1 MNGDTAHQEKHF
13 EAYIVQQ
20 LQKQGWLIGDTAH
33 YDTERALY
41 PDDLVAWLEATQADK
56 WAKLCKDYP
65 ADPRGALMDRLAKT
79 LDKDGTVQALRRGFS
94 IAGCGHIDLSEAA
107 PEDARNAEVLK
118 RYTANLLRVVPQLK
132 YHPAREL
139 AIDLVFFIN
148 GIPVATVEVKTDF
161 TQSAEAAV
169 DQYKTDRLPTDPK
182 TKRREPLLTFKRG
195 AVVHF
200 ALSDSDIQMAT
211 KLDGENT
218 YFLPFNQG
226 DAGHAGNPP
235 RLGRRARDASSSA
248 GRPPDQ
254 PAPAPT
260 SLRSGTVSPAD
271 SEYPVAYFWQQVC
284 QRDAWLRIFH
294 SFVYVEKKD
303 VVDLKGNWSKKETLI
318 FPRYHQWAAVNA
330 MIADAKANG
339 AGLQYLCEHSAGSGK
354 TSTIAWTAHDLIRL
368 RRDDGEAIFNSVI
381 IVTDRTVL
389 DSQLQDAVKQIDHQF
404 GVIAAIDRQKSS
416 KSKSKQLAEALI
428 AGTPIIVVT
437 IQTFP
442 YAMEA
447 IVTEA
452 GLKDKNFAI
461 IIDEAHASQTGT
473 NATKLQAALSLGSK
487 SDMANMSV
495 EELLEQLQKSRV
507 RPKNLSHFA
516 FTATPKHSTLML
528 FGRTKDGGKAS
539 KTNLPA
545 SFHKYPM
552 RQAIEEGFIL
562 DVLKGYTPYQTA
574 FNLTKQLED
583 KKRVGGKAAKQALAQ
598 WMSLHPTNV
607 TQKVQ
612 FIIEHFSKNVSALLD
627 GKAKAMVVTSSRAA
641 AVRYKKSFDAYIAKH
656 PEHAGIRS
664 LVAFSGK
671 LTAKQVMHNDD
682 QRNDDQRLAGD
693 VFVVDD
699 ADEFTEVSMNPD
711 IAGQDL
717 RIAFERPEY
726 RVMLVADKFQTGFDQ
741 PKLVAMYLD
750 KKIANDVEI
759 VQTLSRLNR
768 TAPGK
773 DQTFVIDFIN
783 APENVRRAFAMYD
796 DGALIEEPQDLDVV
810 YDIQKL
816 LDAHGLYES
825 EDLEAFK
832 QARFKTLRDITQA
845 QEPQHK
851 APQHRELFAATE
863 RPTRLYNQKL
873 KMMRDAIATWES
885 AYEKARAN
893 QDAAG
898 MKSAD
903 HQRKDTAEQIAALMA
918 FKSGLARFCRTY
930 AYIAQLID
938 FGDPALENFAAFA
951 KLLSKRLDGVPADR
965 VDLKGLVLS
974 GFDIKA
980 RTAAEVREPGKPYLK
995 PIGAGGGGKA
1005 DEPNYLK
1012 EIIDRLNRLFGDA
1025 TPLRDQATFVN
1036 HIAAIAKESDVVM
1049 AQVENNNREQA
1060 LKGNLPGAVQQGVVR
1075 ALTSHQKLATQ
1086 VLKADRQAMSAL
1098 TDLIYELIRDRRMI
1112 DLNDLN
1118 A

>member
-20 LQKQGWLIGDTAH
+20 LQKQGWHVGGTQH

-41 PDDLVAWLEATQADK
+41 PDDLVVWLEATQQDK

-79 LDKDGTVQALRRGFS
+79 LEADGTVQALRRGFA

-107 PEDARNAEVLK
+107 PEDARNSEVLK
-118 RYTANLLRVVPQLK
+118 RYQANILRVVPQLK

-161 TQSAEAAV
+161 TQSAAAAV
-169 DQYKTDRLPTDPK
+169 EQYKTDRLPQDPK

-218 YFLPFNQG
+218 FFLPFNQG
-226 DAGHAGNPP
+226 NEGHAGNP
-235 RLGRRARDASSSA
+235 ARKD
-248 GRPPDQ
+248 G
-254 PAPAPT
+254 
-260 SLRSGTVSPAD
+260 
-271 SEYPVAYFWQQVC
+271 EYPVAYFWEKVC

-318 FPRYHQWAAVNA
+318 FPRYHQWDAVNA
-330 MIADAKANG
+330 MITDAKANG
-339 AGLQYLCEHSAGSGK
+339 AGMQYLCEHSAGSGK

-368 RRDDGEAIFNSVI
+368 RRDNGEAIFNSVI

-447 IVTEA
+447 IVTEK
-452 GLKDKNFAI
+452 GLKDKSFAV

-473 NATKLQAALSLGSK
+473 NATKLQAALSLSSK
-487 SDMANMSV
+487 GDMAGMSV
-495 EELLEQLQKSRV
+495 EELLEQLQKSRS

-516 FTATPKHSTLML
+516 FTATPKHSTFML
-528 FGRTKDGGKAS
+528 FGRTQDGGKPS

-545 SFHKYPM
+545 AFHKYPM

-574 FNLTKQLED
+574 FNLAKQLD
-583 KKRVGGKAAKQALAQ
+583 DTKRVSGKAAKRALAQ

-612 FIIEHFSKNVSALLD
+612 FIIEHFSKNVANRLD

-641 AVRYKKSFDAYIAKH
+641 AVRYKKGFDAYIAKH

-671 LTAKQVMHNDD
+671 LTGKQVMHSDD
-682 QRNDDQRLAGD
+682 ERLSGD
-693 VFVVDD
+693 VFEVEAD
-699 ADEFTEVSMNPD
+699 AEFTELSMNP
-711 IAGQDL
+711 AVSGQDL

-741 PKLVAMYLD
+741 PKLVAMYID

-759 VQTLSRLNR
+759 VQTFSRLNR

-773 DQTFVIDFIN
+773 DETFIIDFVN
-783 APENVRRAFAMYD
+783 SPENVKLAFAKYD
-796 DGALIEEPQDLDVV
+796 DGALIEEAQDLNVV
-810 YDIQKL
+810 YDIKKL
-816 LDAHGLYES
+816 LDAHGLYEA

-851 APQHRELFAATE
+851 ALYAATE

-873 KMMRDAIATWES
+873 KMLRDAIATWEF
-885 AYEKARAN
+885 AYEKARSN
-893 QDAAG
+893 KDEAG

-903 HQRKDTAEQIAALMA
+903 HQRKDAAEQVAALMG
-918 FKSGLARFCRTY
+918 FKSGLSRFCRTY

-938 FGDPALENFAAFA
+938 FGDPELENFAAFA
-951 KLLSKRLDGVPADR
+951 KLLGKRLDGVPADR

-974 GFDIKA
+974 GFDIKT
-980 RTAAEVREPGKPYLK
+980 RTEGTGEEPEKPKLK
-995 PIGAGGGGKA
+995 PIGPGGSGKA

-1036 HIAAIAKESDVVM
+1036 HIASIAKESDVVM
-1049 AQVENNNREQA
+1049 AQVENNSREQA

-1086 VLKADRQAMSAL
+1086 VLKADRQAMAAL
-1098 TDLIYELIRDRRMI
+1098 TDLIYELIRDRRTI
-1112 DLNDLN
+1112 NVDDLN

>member
-20 LQKQGWLIGDTAH
+20 LQKLGWLVGDTKH

-41 PDDLVAWLEATQADK
+41 PDDLVTWLEATQPDK

-107 PEDARNAEVLK
+107 PEDARNVEVLT
-118 RYTANLLRVVPQLK
+118 RYAANSLRVVPQLK

-161 TQSAEAAV
+161 TQSASAAV
-169 DQYKTDRLPTDPK
+169 DQYKNDRLPLDPK

-226 DAGHAGNPP
+226 NAGHAGNPQ
-235 RLGRRARDASSSA
+235 RTDG
-248 GRPPDQ
+248 
-254 PAPAPT
+254 
-260 SLRSGTVSPAD
+260 
-271 SEYPVAYFWQQVC
+271 EYPVAYFWQQVC

-318 FPRYHQWAAVNA
+318 FPRYHQWSAVNA
-330 MIADAKANG
+330 MIVDAKVNG
-339 AGLQYLCEHSAGSGK
+339 AGMQYLCEHSAGSGK

-487 SDMANMSV
+487 GDMANMSV
-495 EELLEQLQKSRV
+495 EELLEQLQKARV

-528 FGRTKDGGKAS
+528 FGRTKDGGKPS

-574 FNLTKQLED
+574 FNLAKQLED

-641 AVRYKKSFDAYIAKH
+641 AVRYKKGFDAYIAKH

-671 LTAKQVMHNDD
+671 LTGKQVMHNDD
-682 QRNDDQRLAGD
+682 ERLAGD
-693 VFVVDD
+693 VFVVDE
-699 ADEFTEVSMNPD
+699 ADEFTEVNMNPD
-711 IAGQDL
+711 ISGQDL

-773 DQTFVIDFIN
+773 DETFVIDFIN
-783 APENVRRAFAMYD
+783 APENVRRAFSMYD
-796 DGALIEEPQDLDVV
+796 DGALIEEAQDLDVV

-816 LDAHGLYES
+816 LDAHGLYEPD
-825 EDLEAFK
+825 DLEVFK

-851 APQHRELFAATE
+851 ALFAATE

-903 HQRKDTAEQIAALMA
+903 HQRKDTADQIAALMA

-938 FGDPALENFAAFA
+938 FSDPGLENFAAFA

-980 RTAAEVREPGKPYLK
+980 RTEGTGNDPEKPTLK
-995 PIGAGGGGKA
+995 PVGPCGGGKA

-1112 DLNDLN
+1112 DLDDMN

>member
-1 MNGDTAHQEKHF
+1 MQGDTAHQEQHF

-20 LQKQGWLIGDTAH
+20 LQKQGWQVGDTRH

-41 PDDLVAWLEATQADK
+41 PDDLVAWLEATQPKK
-56 WAKLCKDYP
+56 WAKLCKDHP
-65 ADPRGALMDRLAKT
+65 ADPRGALMERLAKT
-79 LDKDGTVQALRRGFS
+79 LEADGTVQALRRGFA

-107 PEDARNAEVLK
+107 PEDARNAEVTK
-118 RYTANLLRVVPQLK
+118 RYQANILRVVPQLK

-139 AIDLVFFIN
+139 AFDLVFFIN
-148 GIPVATVEVKTDF
+148 GVPVATVEVKTDF
-161 TQSAEAAV
+161 TQSAAAAV
-169 DQYKTDRLPTDPK
+169 EQYKTDRLPQDPK
-182 TKRREPLLTFKRG
+182 TKRREPLLSFKRG

-218 YFLPFNQG
+218 FFLPFNQG
-226 DAGHAGNPP
+226 NEGHAGNP
-235 RLGRRARDASSSA
+235 ARKD
-248 GRPPDQ
+248 G
-254 PAPAPT
+254 
-260 SLRSGTVSPAD
+260 
-271 SEYPVAYFWQQVC
+271 EYPVAYFWEKVC

-318 FPRYHQWAAVNA
+318 FPRYHQWDAVNA

-339 AGLQYLCEHSAGSGK
+339 AGMQYLCEHSAGSGK

-368 RRDDGEAIFNSVI
+368 RRDNGESIFHSVI

-416 KSKSKQLAEALI
+416 KSKSKQLAEALLN
-428 AGTPIIVVT
+428 GTPIIVVT

-447 IVTEA
+447 IVTEK
-452 GLKDKNFAI
+452 GLKDRSFAV

-487 SDMANMSV
+487 GDMAGMSV
-495 EELLEQLQKSRV
+495 EELLEQLQKSRS

-516 FTATPKHSTLML
+516 FTATPKHSTFML
-528 FGRTKDGGKAS
+528 FGRTQDGGKPS

-545 SFHKYPM
+545 AFHKYPM

-574 FNLTKQLED
+574 FNLAKQLD
-583 KKRVGGKAAKQALAQ
+583 DTHRVSGKAAKRALAQ

-612 FIIEHFSKNVSALLD
+612 FIVEHFSKNVAALLD

-641 AVRYKKSFDAYIAKH
+641 AVRYKKGFDAYIAKH

-671 LTAKQVMHNDD
+671 LTGKQVMHSDD
-682 QRNDDQRLAGD
+682 ERLSGD
-693 VFVVDD
+693 VFVVDEKE
-699 ADEFTEVSMNPD
+699 EFSELSMNPG
-711 IAGQDL
+711 ASGRDL

-741 PKLVAMYLD
+741 PKLVAMYID

-759 VQTLSRLNR
+759 VQTFSRLNR

-773 DQTFVIDFIN
+773 DETFIIDFVN
-783 APENVRRAFAMYD
+783 SPENVKLAFSKYD
-796 DGALIEEPQDLDVV
+796 DGALIEEAQDLNVV
-810 YDIQKL
+810 YDIKKL
-816 LDAHGLYES
+816 LDAHGLYEAD
-825 EDLEAFK
+825 DLEAFK
-832 QARFKTLRDITQA
+832 QARFKSLRDITQS

-851 APQHRELFAATE
+851 ALYAATE
-863 RPTRLYNQKL
+863 RPTRLYNLKL
-873 KMMRDAIATWES
+873 KMLRGAIATWEF
-885 AYEKARAN
+885 AYGKARAN
-893 QDAAG
+893 KDEAG

-903 HQRKDTAEQIAALMA
+903 HQRKDAAEQLAALMG
-918 FKSGLARFCRTY
+918 FKSSLARFCRAY

-938 FGDPALENFAAFA
+938 FGDPELENFAAFA
-951 KLLSKRLDGVPADR
+951 KLLGKRLDGVPADR

-974 GFDIKA
+974 GFDIKT
-980 RTAAEVREPGKPYLK
+980 RTEGTGEEPKKPKLK
-995 PIGAGGGGKA
+995 PIGAGGSGRS

-1025 TPLRDQATFVN
+1025 TPLRDQAIFVN

-1049 AQVENNNREQA
+1049 AQVENNSREQA

-1086 VLKADRQAMSAL
+1086 VLKADRQAMAAL
-1098 TDLIYELIRDRRMI
+1098 TDIIYELIRDRRTI
-1112 DLNDLN
+1112 DLDDLN